1 MDKLPVDLQYL
12 DEDIE
17 MEADSDIRLMLV
29 ETLMLL
35 CNRKQDRTF
44 VRDSSTYIVLRE
56 LHKVEMAEARESEIN
71 RIIQQVIDI
80 MISDDADVD
89 DIRTDV
95 DIPEEVQTK
104 LNDQTEEEKNDIE
117 RYKRGEIDDEEET
130 LNTVIMA

>member
-1 MDKLPVDLQYL
+1 M
-12 DEDIE
+12 
-17 MEADSDIRLMLV
+17 
-29 ETLMLL
+29 
-35 CNRKQDRTF
+35 
-44 VRDSSTYIVLRE
+44 LRE